1 MKKLFSILTL
11 LVIASMLL
19 AGCASPTPAPT
30 QAPTKPPAEAPAQ
43 APAEKPVAKDL
54 LIGVSQRWGTAAFL
68 KTIDLGARDAAKEW
82 EKKLGV
88 KIEMRTTD
96 AGADDPSQQVRDMED
111 LFNLGVNG
119 LLLFPG
125 DSKVVSDPLKS
136 IYNANKVPVAITD
149 IGVDSGE
156 FVSIVVTD
164 NRAAGELAAGAMAKM
179 VAKGGKVVALNHA
192 PGNNNV
198 TTRITGFSEKATQLG
213 LVVIP
218 EKVIKYSIESGKQVT
233 EDLLASDPDIAG
245 IFLVGNVPAVGV
257 ASALDDAGNS
267 TTKIVAF
274 DLDSAT
280 LKAVVEGKIDATVV
294 QDPYF
299 MGHEAM
305 NQLMYFLTGETAKI
319 TNHIPAP
326 IRLLTAENA
335 KEFEE
340 DPQVSLE

>member
-1 MKKLFSILTL
+1 MKKLFLFIAL
-11 LVIASMLL
+11 LVITSMFL
-19 AGCASPTPAPT
+19 AGCQKATPVPTEEPA
-30 QAPTKPPAEAPAQ
+30 AEAQLP
-43 APAEKPVAKDL
+43 EEM

-82 EKKLGV
+82 GEKLGI
-88 KIEMRTTD
+88 KIDMRTTD

-111 LFNLGVNG
+111 LYNLGVNG

-125 DSKVVSDPLKS
+125 DSSVVSDPLKT
-136 IYNANKVPVAITD
+136 IYNANQIPVAITD
-149 IGVDSGE
+149 IGVDDGE

-164 NRAAGELAAGAMAKM
+164 NRKAGEMAGEAMAEM
-179 VAKGGKVVALNHA
+179 VAKGGKVVVFNHA

-198 TTRITGFSEKATQLG
+198 TTRIQGFTEKATELG

-218 EKVIKYSIESGKQVT
+218 EKVIKYSIEGGKQVT
-233 EDLLASDPDIAG
+233 EDTLASDPDIAG

-257 ASALDDAGNS
+257 ASALEDAGNT

-280 LKAVVEGKIDATVV
+280 LQAVKDGLIDASIV
-294 QDPYF
+294 QDPYY

-305 NQLMYFLTGETAKI
+305 NQLMYFITGETSEI
-319 TNHIPAP
+319 TDHIPAP
-326 IRLLTAENA
+326 IRILTQENA
-335 KEFEE
+335 SEFES
-340 DPQVSLE
+340 DPQVTLE